1 LGVVVQHI
9 FDVDRIYAD
18 VHHAIAAIH
27 GVALA
32 GDEDVFTLREKDFLA
47 LAGVISKS
55 EELQIDGLFVERT
68 SLDGGICLARVVS
81 RAAGCVRCDLALQ
94 VRVIHL
100 GWRRINLGFEDVAA
114 FAFVLDIFYCAEQV

>member
-1 LGVVVQHI
+1 M
-9 FDVDRIYAD
+9 
-18 VHHAIAAIH
+18 HHAIAAIH

-68 SLDGGICLARVVS
+68 SLDGGICLAGVVS
-81 RAAGCVRCDLALQ
+81 RAAELLGVSRPTLYDLVSKYGIQ
-94 VRVIHL
+94 I
-100 GWRRINLGFEDVAA
+100 EVAQR
-114 FAFVLDIFYCAEQV
+114 E